1 MIKDAT
7 GRGLG
12 VLLII
17 TGLGH
22 FVAPQALDKIV
33 PPILPFD
40 PRFWTYLSGVA
51 ELVVA
56 IMLLVPI
63 NRKLFG
69 RPVRLLGVWC
79 AFALFI
85 LVFPANIYMAID
97 WFDRPMPAPLIA
109 IARLPLQFGLFYW
122 CFVLDKKLRPSLAH

>member
-1 MIKDAT
+1 MDKDTT

-12 VLLII
+12 ILLII

-22 FVAPQALDKIV
+22 FIAPQALDNIV
-33 PPILPFD
+33 PPALPLD

-56 IMLLVPI
+56 IMLLMPI
-63 NRKLFG
+63 ERKLFG
-69 RPVRLLGVWC
+69 TSVRRVGVWC
-79 AFALFI
+79 AFALFV

-97 WFDRPMPAPLIA
+97 WFDRPMPSPLVA

-122 CFVLDKKLRPSLAH
+122 CFVLNKKLKNQADY